1 MRQHDILLNYTTKAV
16 SWAQI
21 TLNLEVVSWWWDLC
35 CRKETE
41 EVKIGMRQRAGDMRR
56 AAGVTCKRQEK
67 EIGRESENDAL
78 QKEDAFITSPIMCP
92 DHFPSPKA
100 QSHYLSSNTTNIS
113 LSLSL
118 LIPKPAKPIRA
129 KGEGASRISLPNSL
143 WRKKGST
150 STKDR
155 QLVFGRRNRSFRL
168 NCLTIKIG
176 Q

>member
-1 MRQHDILLNYTTKAV
+1 MIFYLIIPQMLKSHWNLKWCPGGGTCVGGKRQRKWK
-16 SWAQI
+16 SG
-21 TLNLEVVSWWWDLC
+21 WD
-35 CRKETE
+35 
-41 EVKIGMRQRAGDMRR
+41 RAGDMRR

-100 QSHYLSSNTTNIS
+100 QSHYLSPNTTNIS

-155 QLVFGRRNRSFRL
+155 QLVFGRRNRSLRL